1 MNDELYTIA
10 GNYATTNP
18 LYSVYNSNIGNGW
31 NTAYTIKTV
40 DSEKVEK
47 LEKEIKELRKRISKL
62 ATLICTHI
70 GEEQLKKFNNKNEQ

>member
-1 MNDELYTIA
+1 MNDELYNVIG
-10 GNYATTNP
+10 GNITTVTT
-18 LYSVYNSNIGNGW
+18 LYGAEYSNLGNGW
-31 NTAYTIKTV
+31 NTTYTIKTD

-70 GEEQLKKFNNKNEQ
+70 GEEQLKNFNDGK